1 MKTFQTWK
9 GHHVCSS
16 SILDVRDTN
25 TELLDI
31 QTAQPDDMWAL
42 RDQLLGHSP
51 HLSQEVLR
59 EMSDRTDVFPDDIL
73 LEILSA
79 NPDELK
85 EDTLLL
91 YLEQKDDPLPQYM
104 IDILY
109 QVTNNVSYKTILK
122 RELAEYHAGKT
133 QAAQDIIRS
142 IIHDSVVNVSDYR
155 NWLDNLGGIQADKQI
170 ISTYLS
176 EGDTS
181 SAISLLNIIP
191 SLYELEGEE
200 LDAFNDYK
208 NLIFMQIVWRQQNR
222 NIFQLDSTEINTL
235 IAYADSSTGSAKAI
249 SRNILSYTQDNHYCE
264 CMHFND
270 STELKIRNTSIIGSL
285 NAAYGP
291 KVTVKPNP
299 AHTWTAFDYILQG
312 EKPTG
317 YIKIINASGKIIEQF
332 SISGKQGQ
340 YVWDTRNVKPGLYFY
355 TVSSSGMSKS
365 GKLIIR

>member
-1 MKTFQTWK
+1 MKTFQVWK

-16 SILDVRDTN
+16 SILVSRDTDGKL
-25 TELLDI
+25 TDI

-42 RDQLLGHSP
+42 RAQLLGDSP

-59 EMSDRTDVFPDDIL
+59 EMSDHTDVFPDDIL

-85 EDTLLL
+85 RDTLLL
-91 YLEQKDDPLPQYM
+91 YLEQKEDPLPEYM

-109 QVTNNVSYKTILK
+109 QVTNNVSYKTILI
-122 RELAEYHAGKT
+122 REMAEYHAGKT
-133 QAAQDIIRS
+133 QAALDIIHS
-142 IIHDSVVNVSDYR
+142 ILQDSIVDHEDYR
-155 NWLDNLGGIQADKQI
+155 NWLDNLGGLSADKQI
-170 ISTYLS
+170 VSSYLS
-176 EGDTS
+176 QNDTT

-191 SLYELEGEE
+191 SLYELNNEQ
-200 LDAFNDYK
+200 LITFNDYK
-208 NLIFMQIVWRQQNR
+208 NLVLMQIALKQQGR
-222 NIFQLDSTEINTL
+222 NIFQLDSTELSALTV
-235 IAYADSSTGSAKAI
+235 YADSSTSSAKAI
-249 SRNILSYTQDNHYCE
+249 SRNILSYSQNNQYCE

-270 STELKIRNTSIIGSL
+270 STVLKIRGSSIIGSL
-285 NAAYGP
+285 NSAYGP
-291 KVTVKPNP
+291 KVIVNPNP
-299 AHTWTAFDYILQG
+299 AHTYTAFDYILQG

-317 YIKIINASGKIIEQF
+317 YIKITDASGKIIEQF

-340 YVWDTRNVKPGLYFY
+340 YVWDTRNVKTGLYFY